1 VAILDGSLS
10 AAPVITPGP
19 KISFFVI
26 VVEAFFIEINA
37 LRNKKKKLTMVL
49 GRKRKNVVRETR
61 KKNAVSSSKKGYERE
76 NFPLLFVLSS
86 SHIILSFLFCN
97 SGK

>member
-1 VAILDGSLS
+1 VAIPDGSSS

-26 VVEAFFIEINA
+26 VAEAFFIEINA
-37 LRNKKKKLTMVL
+37 LRNKKESTMVP
-49 GRKRKNVVRETR
+49 GKRRKDVVRETR

-86 SHIILSFLFCN
+86 SHIILSFLVCN